1 MDDGVNGEHGVH
13 VPRRVV
19 EVRGHDIDHVT
30 IQHLQMVV
38 PIALESSLR
47 WHNVIYQHAQVF
59 MLLLSVFLLLH

>member
-47 WHNVIYQHAQVF
+47 
-59 MLLLSVFLLLH
+59 

>member
-1 MDDGVNGEHGVH
+1 MLMYYTHRLFTKQMDDGVNGEHGVH

-47 WHNVIYQHAQVF
+47 
-59 MLLLSVFLLLH
+59 